1 MFGVWLEVKFRAF
14 GVTLGTQRVVGRLAM
29 NMHGGVVWTLLSN
42 EAAPPQGLVIV
53 DRRGV
58 RLVVWNVESF

>member
-1 MFGVWLEVKFRAF
+1 MFGVWIQVKFRAF

-29 NMHGGVVWTLLSN
+29 NTHGGVVWTPLSN
-42 EAAPPQGLVIV
+42 EAAPPQGFVVV
-53 DRRGV
+53 DRGGV